1 MVADQEH
8 ENFDEVLEKGD
19 LLEGE
24 IHNCATVSALLH
36 RRSMKTCYVLGLRFS
51 RSLSGLNSLLA
62 ELS

>member
-36 RRSMKTCYVLGLRFS
+36 RRSINMPRTW
-51 RSLSGLNSLLA
+51 LSFLQIFKWP
-62 ELS
+62 E